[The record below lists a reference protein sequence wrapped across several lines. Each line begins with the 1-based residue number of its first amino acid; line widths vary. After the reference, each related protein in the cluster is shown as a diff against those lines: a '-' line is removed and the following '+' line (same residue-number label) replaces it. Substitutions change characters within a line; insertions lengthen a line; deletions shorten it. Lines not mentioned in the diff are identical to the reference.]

1 MTLEENKIFCRI
13 SSIAFYYSFDL
24 IDKSNNH
31 KKWDHKQAPDPRH
44 DWDAS
49 VPHHKQR
56 VLRFLGGPILE
67 SDGFK
72 FENATPFAYVTGHLH
87 PNHAV
92 DSVLVY
98 DLTIYYYLTYL
109 WDRGYNR
116 KQLT

>member
-1 MTLEENKIFCRI
+1 
-13 SSIAFYYSFDL
+13 
-24 IDKSNNH
+24 
-31 KKWDHKQAPDPRH
+31 
-44 DWDAS
+44 
-49 VPHHKQR
+49 

-72 FENATPFAYVTGHLH
+72 FENATPFAYGTGDLH

-92 DSVLVY
+92 DSRLVY

-109 WDRGYNR
+109 WDQGYFR